1 MSKIYTLGVDI
12 GSTSS
17 KCAIM
22 SDGKN
27 VESSHIVSMGAGT
40 EGVELVI
47 KEALDDLGLSLDDIA
62 AIVSTGYGRNSYK
75 NADKTMSELSCHA
88 KGGNYIFGNIKT
100 IIDIGG
106 QDSKVIRLDD
116 NGQMQNFVMNDK
128 CAAGTGRFLEVM
140 SKVLHVELD
149 DFGEYDDKA
158 TDRAPISSTCA
169 VFAESE
175 VISQLAQGQDVK
187 NIIKGIHQS
196 VASRVAG
203 QAKRIGVVPKVAMTG
218 GVSRNMGVVRA
229 LERELDTEIVVSDN
243 SQLAGAFGAGIFAYE
258 YYLKN
263 KKGE

>member
-22 SDGKN
+22 SDGKT
-27 VESSHIVSMGAGT
+27 VEATHIISMGAGT
-40 EGVELVI
+40 DGMNIVI
-47 KEALDDLGLSLDDIA
+47 NHALEESGLTMDDIS
-62 AIVSTGYGRNSYK
+62 AIVSTGYGRNSYDK
-75 NADKTMSELSCHA
+75 ADKTMSELSCHA
-88 KGGNYIFGNIKT
+88 KGGTYIFGGIRT

-106 QDSKVIRLDD
+106 QDSKVIKLDE

-149 DFGEYDDKA
+149 DFGQCDEQA
-158 TDRAPISSTCA
+158 TERAPISSTCA

-187 NIIKGIHQS
+187 NIIRGIHQS

-229 LERELDTEIVVSDN
+229 LEKELETDIAVSDQ
-243 SQLAGAFGAGIFAYE
+243 SQLAGAFGAAIYAYE

-263 KKGE
+263 LKGE